1 MTPLQFNINFYTIF
15 LLIAGFIT
23 IAISI
28 IILLKQKAA
37 VWLFGVVMLLISIWS
52 IAYGLELAQLNLSAM
67 YIFIQFEYVGIS
79 FLPAFWIIFV
89 IKYTNNN
96 QWLSYKYII
105 LLFLIPVITLGL
117 VITNR
122 WHHLY
127 YDFLSVVQS
136 GDLYLL
142 AIEAGPWYNVH
153 VIYFY
158 LCMLGS
164 TYLLFRYMQQGTK
177 KYQIQNIILFVAALI
192 PWVSNML
199 YLTGL
204 RLHSHIDITPFAFLF
219 TAFLISYGLF
229 RYQLFNLIPIA
240 REIVMQHM
248 QEGMLILDENNRIID
263 YNTRVKT
270 MLSYYDNLL
279 GMNMAE
285 IFQKDEHVLFALQK
299 DVKKIELEWEERI
312 YEVNINYITTPY
324 KRVTGKSL
332 LFRDITQ
339 LKDDCDKMQEQSLR
353 LHRLNT
359 LKDKLLSV
367 ISHDI
372 RGPIA
377 NLKQLVNM
385 LNKNI
390 LNEQEFKN
398 LLPGMTSSLT
408 ETSILLDNLLF
419 WSRNQING
427 FEVHFENVK
436 IHTLIKNNTE
446 LFKQQA
452 QDKDIRI
459 LNQVSEKILVPGDRD
474 LIDLVLRNL
483 ISNALKFSD
492 QGGNIEISIEE
503 DEKMLIIMVSD
514 KGIGMNAKIQQRILN
529 NENFS
534 NPGTKNEK
542 GAGIGLHLSKEF
554 LEKIGGS
561 LSLQSEEGKGTTFY
575 VHLQKNNKEVSDI

>member
-96 QWLSYKYII
+96 QWLSYKYTI

-299 DVKKIELEWEERI
+299 DVEKIELEWEERI

>member
-299 DVKKIELEWEERI
+299 DVEKIELEWEERI

>member
-299 DVKKIELEWEERI
+299 DVEKIELEWEERI

-452 QDKDIRI
+452 QDKEIRI